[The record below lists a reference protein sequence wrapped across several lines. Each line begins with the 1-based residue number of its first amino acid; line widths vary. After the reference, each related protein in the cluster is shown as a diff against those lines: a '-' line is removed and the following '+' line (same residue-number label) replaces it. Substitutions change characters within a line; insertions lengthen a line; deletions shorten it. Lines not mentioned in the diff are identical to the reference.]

1 MTDKQVRM
9 VPDDE
14 LAAMIQQA
22 DDGFGYSMEMVRLV
36 DGVRTYRLKIA
47 GQETVEITDCE
58 DNDYEASQACYR
70 LISAAKNKVRAD
82 AIRTILAAAPSVQPD
97 REAVARVIAADLLR
111 QDYEPGAQ
119 PDTVTFSQGLS
130 WSYIDQGW
138 VDFGEIADRVIAYF
152 AALTVQ
158 KEEG

>member
-97 REAVARVIAADLLR
+97 RGVIERLTKFANSLTGEFSSVVIPAKVAKQAADDIRSL
-111 QDYEPGAQ
+111 
-119 PDTVTFSQGLS
+119 
-130 WSYIDQGW
+130 
-138 VDFGEIADRVIAYF
+138 
-152 AALTVQ
+152 LTVQ

>member
-1 MTDKQVRM
+1 M
-9 VPDDE
+9 
-14 LAAMIQQA
+14 
-22 DDGFGYSMEMVRLV
+22 
-36 DGVRTYRLKIA
+36 
-47 GQETVEITDCE
+47 
-58 DNDYEASQACYR
+58 
-70 LISAAKNKVRAD
+70 
-82 AIRTILAAAPSVQPD
+82 LAAAPSVQPD

-111 QDYEPGAQ
+111 QDHEPGAQ

>member
-97 REAVARVIAADLLR
+97 RGVIERLTKFANSLTGEFSSVVIPAKVAKQAADDIRSL
-111 QDYEPGAQ
+111 
-119 PDTVTFSQGLS
+119 
-130 WSYIDQGW
+130 
-138 VDFGEIADRVIAYF
+138 
-152 AALTVQ
+152 LTVQ
-158 KEEG
+158 KEEGK